1 MIKSDEILWGNSL
14 TNENGI
20 DYVIPSYGGEA
31 GNGTLYT
38 PIAVNTYNGTVNSD
52 ANTFFFIKA
61 NVPGASIYLDGEFI
75 NKETPNKINIQ
86 LSDIL
91 GKAKGYYEISVKKSG
106 YNSVEKYVI
115 YASINPEYGNDIY
128 YNDATELSSKYNNT
142 APYIISVKKYTND
155 VDQNFQYDD
164 SVKQP
169 TLDFILTEK
178 PIDTPED
185 DAVIFK
191 KLTITLDN
199 NYVKLVQDKT
209 KSISLIEGLNTIDA
223 EIGSTF
229 SISSDD
235 ITRYKIKSITL
246 SAVNRKQRVLE
257 AKELE
262 SISTT
267 IALDY
272 DTNVVI
278 VTEKLKVLTKDIPG
292 LELVNSETSRIY
304 NINSKIDAPIGVK
317 KIGTVEKIT
326 AYVNNQKYEFDNL
339 SKKSNLLGIGTNKN
353 YTSSEILLI
362 PAKAFSVIGNYRI
375 ILVPSNSEGDG
386 DIIQLIYNVV
396 DDVYVGV
403 PDIRNIQYPSE
414 LRGPDYVGTNVDFT
428 ISYDSINTTF
438 VRLYAGKAYMQLH
451 SKGKQSLN
459 IETLL
464 GLYDTPPA
472 QDGEYISLELKLI
485 PYNTSGKSEVVGKA
499 ESVFIKFI
507 KSKLLIPRT
516 VAINR
521 IAEAFKNQFKSIE
534 VRDDSSKYLTHLLHL
549 GDGNNKVITTWTGS
563 QESLILK
570 LYEPVPTDIQTN
582 QLVWIS
588 KLQSNPIIET
598 VTLLGT
604 SEQFCPPLKGPN
616 FSIEADNGIG
626 YKVYDDLLASGS
638 TTSTDLLFKY
648 TQQNGIDTTKLN
660 IQYVSGS
667 DYLFE
672 NFVNFGSAEE
682 RINNFF
688 YKVQLIENYESTYEK
703 LTSGSD
709 WTGSISVANE
719 ASKVLSSISEIKRA
733 FDGFENLLYT
743 SSSIYTTSTVESISY
758 PYSGSSRIT
767 TNNAV
772 ALDWYNSVVN
782 IAYEYDKYNK
792 NCLIN
797 NLPEF
802 IKENSEN
809 EDFATF
815 LDMIGNHYDI
825 IWSYINSIGSNK
837 VLEHNQL
844 NGIANDMVYQM
855 LKSFGWDGR
864 KAYDSQFL
872 WEYAFGLNKDGTQ
885 KYGNDFGTEPV
896 SLKSANEEVWR
907 RILNNLPYLLKHKG
921 TARAMKA
928 IMACYGV
935 PQSMLTIMEF
945 GGPQNPTNGA
955 VTKFTYDDRTAA
967 ISLVET
973 SSIIVPWH
981 ITPSTSTYPNSIE
994 LAFKPSELKP
1004 TATLISGSE
1013 FTLNLIKTTGS
1024 FGTLQLNF
1032 GGDASLSTY
1041 FETSGTYYPYVSVIY
1056 AYGPDLVTG
1065 SLDFPISTEY
1075 YSHVLLNK
1083 TDIGSGNSQYD
1094 VYLNTSNGT
1103 RITTSVHLSI
1113 TGSSSQ
1119 WNTGSSILVG
1129 GSGFVGELDEFR
1141 LWKTPLQVS
1150 KFNNHTLHPNAIN
1163 GNHISSSSDDLI
1175 FRLDFELPRN
1185 RKAADNGPLP
1195 KDASD
1200 IYINNVAISNEYGA
1214 NHATA
1219 SNFYSANTYPYQY
1232 VPYDR
1237 TVTANVPSVGFGYG
1251 NKIRFENQYTIGGTP
1266 LFDLE
1271 TAERTNTVIDLS
1283 YKTRVTQKSF
1293 DRAPVDSNRL
1303 GLFLSPT
1310 KELNMDILKAFG
1322 DFNIDNYIGD
1332 YGDEYKDHYSELDK
1346 LRIYYFKR
1354 LNRDI
1359 YEYIRLVKYIDKS
1372 LFDVLQDVAPARAN
1386 VSKGLL
1392 IEPHFLERNKTLWN
1406 KPETDYKDINAL
1418 IDTTDSKNIEMDL
1431 PMEDAHLDATE
1442 IAIFDFDYDKIDGL
1456 ITHDDLY
1463 LLKGTTPFY
1472 TGEFENSFSG
1482 SLIGTAPMWDASIQ
1496 APVTGSIIAELFGN
1510 FQAVGMEI
1518 NNGFGF
1524 YGENSVSIV
1533 TTLDI
1538 NGNINKNR
1546 KIINLLKKSYIEN
1559 VKTQISGYPTVGAL
1573 PGEQVVYDYLPVT
1586 KYKYEV
1592 NIIPFATGSYG
1603 VPVVPSIG
1611 GDIVSVL
1618 PLNNYFYTHYKYKN
1632 NLGEGM
1638 IRSFWKGSIQDST
1651 TTPDGLDPVET
1662 FSTNANILRVA
1673 KTGRGSGEPILEVD

>member
-1 MIKSDEILWGNSL
+1 MINSDEILWGNSVN
-14 TNENGI
+14 NENGI
-20 DYVIPSYGGEA
+20 DYITPAYGGGGAA
-31 GNGTLYT
+31 GGSTYT
-38 PIAVNTYNGTVNSD
+38 PIAVGTYNGTVNSD
-52 ANTFFFIKA
+52 IKAFFFIKA
-61 NVPGASIYLDGEFI
+61 NVPGVSIYLDGEYI
-75 NKETPNKINIQ
+75 NKEAPYKINIQ
-86 LSDIL
+86 LSDIV
-91 GKAKGYYEISVKKSG
+91 GKARGYREITVKKTA
-106 YNSVEKYVI
+106 YNSLEKYVI
-115 YASINPEYGNDIY
+115 YASINPDYGNDIY
-128 YNDATELSSKYNNT
+128 YTDAAPLSSTYNT
-142 APYIISVKKYTND
+142 TSPYLISIKKYVND
-155 VDQNFQYDD
+155 VDQFFQYDN
-164 SVKQP
+164 SIIQQ
-169 TLDFILTEK
+169 TLDFSLTEQSIK
-178 PIDTPED
+178 D
-185 DAVIFK
+185 DEAISFK

-199 NYVKLVQDKT
+199 NYVKLVKDKS
-209 KSISLIEGLNTIDA
+209 KSIPLVTGVNTIDA
-223 EIGSTF
+223 EFGSTF
-229 SISSDD
+229 SIASSD
-235 ITRYKIKSITL
+235 ITKYKTKSITL
-246 SAVNRKQRVLE
+246 SGVGRKQKVLE

-262 SISTT
+262 SISTS

-272 DTNVVI
+272 DTNVII
-278 VTEKLKVLTKDIPG
+278 VTEKLKVLAKNIPG
-292 LELVNSETSRIY
+292 LELVNSESSRIY
-304 NINSKIDAPIGVK
+304 NINSKKDAPIGVK

-326 AYVNNQKYEFDNL
+326 AYVNNQKYEFAD
-339 SKKSNLLGIGTNKN
+339 LGNT
-353 YTSSEILLI
+353 TSEILLI

-375 ILVPSNSEGDG
+375 LLVPSNSEGDG
-386 DIIQLIYNVV
+386 DIIQLMYNVV

-428 ISYDSINTTF
+428 ISYDSIDTTF
-438 VRLYAGKAYMQLH
+438 VRLYAGKAYMQLN
-451 SKGKQSLN
+451 SKGKQVLN

-485 PYNTSGKSEVVGKA
+485 PYNTSGKSEVIGKA

-521 IAEAFKNQFKSIE
+521 IAEAFKYQFKSI
-534 VRDDSSKYLTHLLHL
+534 VVPDDSSKYLTHLLHL

-588 KLQSNPIIET
+588 KLQANPIIET

-638 TTSTDLLFKY
+638 STSTDLLFKY
-648 TQQNGIDTTKLN
+648 SQQNGIDTTKLN

-667 DYLFE
+667 DYQFQ

-682 RINNFF
+682 GINNFF
-688 YKVQLIENYESTYEK
+688 YKIQLIENYESTYTK
-703 LTSGSD
+703 LTNGTD
-709 WTGSISVANE
+709 WTGSISVVNE

-733 FDGFENLLYT
+733 FDGFENILYT

-758 PYSGSSRIT
+758 PYSGSSRLNT
-767 TNNAV
+767 TSSIAIN
-772 ALDWYNSVVN
+772 WYNSVVN

-837 VLEHNQL
+837 VLEHKQL

-855 LKSFGWDGR
+855 LKSLGWDGR

-885 KYGNDFGTEPV
+885 KYGKDFGTEPV

-945 GGPQNPTNGA
+945 GGPQNPTEGA

-981 ITPSTSTYPNSIE
+981 TTPSTSTYPNAIE
-994 LAFKPSELKP
+994 LAFKPSEITSK
-1004 TATLISGSE
+1004 ATLISGSE
-1013 FTLNLIKTTGS
+1013 FTLDLVKTTGS
-1024 FGTLQLNF
+1024 YGTLQLNF
-1032 GGDASLSTY
+1032 GGDASTSTY
-1041 FETSGTYYPYVSVIY
+1041 FETSGTYYPYISIIY

-1065 SLDFPISTEY
+1065 SLDFPISTEN
-1075 YSHVLLNK
+1075 YSHVLINR

-1103 RITTSVHLSI
+1103 RITTAVHLSI
-1113 TGSSSQ
+1113 TGSNSQ
-1119 WNTGSSILVG
+1119 WESGNSILIG
-1129 GSGFVGELDEFR
+1129 GDGFIGELDEFR
-1141 LWKTPLQVS
+1141 LWNNQLQVS

-1195 KDASD
+1195 KDVSD

-1251 NKIRFENQYTIGGTP
+1251 NKIRFESSSLMPG
-1266 LFDLE
+1266 
-1271 TAERTNTVIDLS
+1271 RDLS
-1283 YKTRVTQKSF
+1283 YKVRATQKSF
-1293 DRAPVDSNRL
+1293 DRAPIDSNRL

-1332 YGDEYKDHYSELDK
+1332 YGDEYKDSYSELDK
-1346 LRIYYFKR
+1346 LRVYYFKR

-1392 IEPHFLERNKTLWN
+1392 IEPHFLERNKTVWN
-1406 KPETDYKDINAL
+1406 KPETDYKDIKGL
-1418 IDTTDSKNIEMDL
+1418 IDTTDSKNIEMDV
-1431 PMEDAHLDATE
+1431 PMQDAHLDATE
-1442 IAIFDFDYDKIDGL
+1442 IAIFDFEYDKIDGL
-1456 ITHDDLY
+1456 ITYDDLY
-1463 LLKGTTPFY
+1463 VLDGTTPFY
-1472 TGEFENSFSG
+1472 DGELENSFSG
-1482 SLIGTAPMWDASIQ
+1482 SLIGTVPMWAASIQ
-1496 APVTGSIIAELFGN
+1496 TPVTGSIIAELFGN

-1533 TTLDI
+1533 TTIDI
-1538 NGNINKNR
+1538 HGNINKNR

-1559 VKTQISGYPTVGAL
+1559 VKTQISGYPTIGAL
-1573 PGEQVVYDYLPVT
+1573 PGEQVVYDYLPIT

-1592 NIIPFATGSYG
+1592 NILPFATGSYG
-1603 VPVVPSIG
+1603 VPVTPSIG
-1611 GDIVSVL
+1611 GDVVSVL

-1651 TTPDGLDPVET
+1651 TTPDGLDAVET

>member
-1 MIKSDEILWGNSL
+1 MINSDEILWGSS
-14 TNENGI
+14 TANENGI
-20 DYVIPSYGGEA
+20 NYIIPSYGGEA
-31 GNGTLYT
+31 GNGTAYI
-38 PIAVNTYNGTVNSD
+38 PVAVGAYNGTVNSD
-52 ANTFFFIKA
+52 KNTFFFIKA
-61 NVPGASIYLDGEFI
+61 NVPGAGIYLDGEYI
-75 NKETPNKINIQ
+75 NREAPSKINIQ

-91 GKAKGYYEISVKKSG
+91 GKAKGYYEITVKKNG
-106 YNSVEKYVI
+106 YNSIEKYLI

-128 YNDATELSSKYNNT
+128 YNEADGLSSKYNNIP
-142 APYIISVKKYTND
+142 PYIFSVKKYIND
-155 VDQNFQYDD
+155 VDQNLQYDD
-164 SVKQP
+164 STTQQ
-169 TLDFILTEK
+169 TLDFILTESS
-178 PIDTPED
+178 IED
-185 DAVIFK
+185 DDTVSFK
-191 KLTITLDN
+191 KLTVTLDN
-199 NYVKLVQDKT
+199 NYVSLIQDKST
-209 KSISLIEGLNTIDA
+209 PITLSTGLNTIDA
-223 EIGSTF
+223 EFGSTF
-229 SISSDD
+229 SISSSD
-235 ITRYKIKSITL
+235 ITKYKIKSITV
-246 SAVNRKQRVLE
+246 SAVGRKEKVLQ

-278 VTEKLKVLTKDIPG
+278 VTEKLKVLDKNIPG
-292 LELVNSETSRIY
+292 LQLVNTESSRIY
-304 NINSKIDAPIGVK
+304 NINTKKDVPIGVNK
-317 KIGTVEKIT
+317 TGTVEKIT
-326 AYVNNQKYEFDNL
+326 AYVNNEKYEFANL
-339 SKKSNLLGIGTNKN
+339 GN
-353 YTSSEILLI
+353 TSSEILLI
-362 PAKAFSVIGNYRI
+362 PAKAFSIIGNYRI
-375 ILVPSNSEGDG
+375 LLVPSNSEGDG
-386 DIIQLIYNVV
+386 DFVQLIYSVV

-428 ISYDSINTTF
+428 ISYDSINTDF
-438 VRLYAGKAYMQLH
+438 VRLYAGKAYMQLNAR
-451 SKGKQSLN
+451 GNQSLN
-459 IETLL
+459 IENLL
-464 GLYDTPPA
+464 GLYDTPIA
-472 QDGEYISLELKLI
+472 QDGEYISLELQLV
-485 PYNTSGKSEVVGKA
+485 PYNISGKSEVVGKT
-499 ESVFIKFI
+499 ESIFIKFI
-507 KSKLLIPRT
+507 KSKMLIPRT

-521 IAEAFKNQFKSIE
+521 IAEAFKYQFNSI
-534 VRDDSSKYLTHLLHL
+534 VVPDDSSKYLTHLLHL

-588 KLQSNPIIET
+588 KLQANPIIET
-598 VTLLGT
+598 VTLLGA
-604 SEQFCPPLKGPN
+604 SEEFCPPLKGPN

-638 TTSTDLLFKY
+638 NTSTDLLFKY

-667 DYLFE
+667 DYQFQ

-688 YKVQLIENYESTYEK
+688 YKVQLIENYESTYAK
-703 LTSGSD
+703 LTNGTD
-709 WTGSISVANE
+709 WTGSISVVNE

-733 FDGFENLLYT
+733 FDGFENILYT

-758 PYSGSSRIT
+758 PYSGSSRLNT
-767 TNNAV
+767 TSSI
-772 ALDWYNSVVN
+772 ALNWYNSVVN

-809 EDFATF
+809 EDFAIF

-837 VLEHNQL
+837 ILEHKQL

-855 LKSFGWDGR
+855 LKSLGWDGR

-885 KYGNDFGTEPV
+885 KYGKDFGTEPV

-945 GGPQNPTNGA
+945 GGPQNPTEDS

-967 ISLVET
+967 IYLVET

-981 ITPSTSTYPNSIE
+981 TTPSTSTYPNAIE
-994 LAFKPSELKP
+994 LAFKPSEINSR
-1004 TATLISGSE
+1004 ATLISGSE
-1013 FTLNLIKTTGS
+1013 FTLDLVQTTGS
-1024 FGTLQLNF
+1024 FGKLELNF
-1032 GGDASLSTY
+1032 GGDASPSTY
-1041 FETSGTYYPYVSVIY
+1041 FETSGTYYPYVSITY

-1075 YSHVLLNK
+1075 YSHVLLNR

-1103 RITTSVHLSI
+1103 RLTTSVHLSI
-1113 TGSSSQ
+1113 TGSNSQ
-1119 WNTGSSILVG
+1119 WDVGDSILVG

-1141 LWKTPLQVS
+1141 LWNNPLQVS
-1150 KFNNHTLHPNAIN
+1150 KFNNHTLHPSAIN

-1185 RKAADNGPLP
+1185 RKAADDGPLP

-1200 IYINNVAISNEYGA
+1200 IYINNVAISNEYGE

-1251 NKIRFENQYTIGGTP
+1251 NKIRFEDQTLVT
-1266 LFDLE
+1266 
-1271 TAERTNTVIDLS
+1271 DLS
-1283 YKTRVTQKSF
+1283 YKVRATKKSF

-1346 LRIYYFKR
+1346 LRVYYFKR

-1392 IEPHFLERNKTLWN
+1392 IEPHFLERNKTVWN
-1406 KPETDYKDINAL
+1406 KPETDYKDIKGI
-1418 IDTTDSKNIEMDL
+1418 IDTADSENIEMDL

-1442 IAIFDFDYDKIDGL
+1442 IATFDFDYDKIDGL

-1463 LLKGTTPFY
+1463 LLKGSTPFY
-1472 TGEFENSFSG
+1472 NGEFENSFSG
-1482 SLIGTAPMWDASIQ
+1482 SLIGTAPMWNTSIE
-1496 APVTGSIIAELFGN
+1496 APVSGSVVAELFGN

-1538 NGNINKNR
+1538 NGNISKGR

-1559 VKTQISGYPTVGAL
+1559 VKTQISGYPTIGAL

-1603 VPVVPSIG
+1603 VPTVPSIG
-1611 GDIVSVL
+1611 GDIISVL

-1638 IRSFWKGSIQDST
+1638 IRSFWKGSTQDST

-1673 KTGRGSGEPILEVD
+1673 RTGRGSGEPILEVD